1 MARRSL
7 LFTPGDRPSMMRKA
21 PEAGA
26 DVLVFDLEDAVSPD
40 AKDAARAAVRDVLSD
55 PSFDPAVEV
64 FVRLNPV
71 GLSADEDLDVLA
83 EADGRPDGV
92 MLPKIGDADDV
103 TTGARM
109 LEEHDFPQRIIPLA
123 ESAGGVLHA
132 EGIAA
137 ADATVAIAFGAED
150 LAADIGATRTE
161 EGVEVLHAREHV
173 VLAAGAA
180 GVDAID
186 TVFTD
191 FEDTA
196 GLEEDARFAVRL
208 GYDGKLAIH
217 PDQVDPINRAFTPDG
232 ADVEWARRVVAAR
245 EESGQGVFSVD
256 GEMID
261 APLLAQAERILERA
275 DAADSS

>member
-21 PEAGA
+21 PETGA

-40 AKDAARAAVRDVLSD
+40 AKAEARAAVRDLLSD
-55 PSFDPAVEV
+55 PSFDPDAEV
-64 FVRLNPV
+64 LVRLNPV

-83 EADGRPDGV
+83 EGDGRPDGV
-92 MLPKIGDADDV
+92 MLPKVADADQV
-103 TTGARM
+103 STGARM
-109 LEEHDFPQRIIPLA
+109 LAEHDYPGRIVPLA
-123 ESAGGVLHA
+123 ESAAGVLHA
-132 EGIAA
+132 EAIAA

-150 LAADIGATRTE
+150 LAADIGATRTD

-173 VLAAGAA
+173 VLAAAA
-180 GVDAID
+180 ANVDAID

-191 FEDTA
+191 FEDTS

-217 PDQVDPINRAFTPDG
+217 PAQVEPINRAFTPDST
-232 ADVEWARRVVAAR
+232 DVEWARRVVAAR
-245 EESGQGVFSVD
+245 DETDNGVFSVD

-261 APLLAQAERILERA
+261 APLLSQAERILARA
-275 DAADSS
+275 EAADSA